1 MSSKN
6 NRGAAGWF
14 VMKDRFPFP
23 LFIRTRGRRQPEI
36 SRVEVGSSITKE
48 RDRETGRGRESGSLS
63 LSLSLSCDVDEK
75 RPSFMVL
82 GLKGERTNGGMNEG
96 SRRELLFM

>member
-23 LFIRTRGRRQPEI
+23 LFIRTWGRRQPEI

-48 RDRETGRGRESGSLS
+48 RDREREGEWLPLFYLS
-63 LSLSLSCDVDEK
+63 LSLSRDVDEK

-96 SRRELLFM
+96 SRRELLLM